1 MRPDKIKQDG
11 NVPIRCYICFF
22 FLLPVIVVS
31 FFLLFILVIHF
42 LILKLIDWQMMVTSQ
57 VFDFRHR
64 LFYFIFRN
72 RIYFILVRS
81 DPYRLLFTIS

>member
-1 MRPDKIKQDG
+1 MLYLLFFSLAG
-11 NVPIRCYICFF
+11 NSCFF
-22 FLLPVIVVS
+22 FFIIHSRDS
-31 FFLLFILVIHF
+31 FPNIE
-42 LILKLIDWQMMVTSQ
+42 IDWQMMVTSQ
-57 VFDFRHR
+57 VFDFRDR

>member
-11 NVPIRCYICFF
+11 NVPIWCYICFF
-22 FLLPVIVVS
+22 FIIHSRDS
-31 FFLLFILVIHF
+31 FPNIE
-42 LILKLIDWQMMVTSQ
+42 IDWQMMVTSQ

>member
-1 MRPDKIKQDG
+1 
-11 NVPIRCYICFF
+11 
-22 FLLPVIVVS
+22 
-31 FFLLFILVIHF
+31 
-42 LILKLIDWQMMVTSQ
+42 MMMTSQ
-57 VFDFRHR
+57 VIDFRHR